1 MVIGG
6 IGYQPVLW
14 FLHGSP
20 YIPQAMINEEF
31 PIEEMMRSSSGFPQ
45 HECEWKSPSELR
57 R

>member
-20 YIPQAMINEEF
+20 YIPQAMKNF